1 MATIKEELRR
11 VNVKINK
18 VLGSKSWVGDLNLTP
33 LDGRAIVAFNYLLD
47 YIEMLQKQVRGLEEE
62 IGKIR

>member
-33 LDGRAIVAFNYLLD
+33 LDGRAIVAMNSLLD

>member
-18 VLGSKSWVGDLNLTP
+18 VLGSKSWVGDLNLAP
-33 LDGRAIVAFNYLLD
+33 LDGHAIVAFNHLLD
-47 YIEMLQKQVRGLEEE
+47 YIELLQKQVRGLEEE